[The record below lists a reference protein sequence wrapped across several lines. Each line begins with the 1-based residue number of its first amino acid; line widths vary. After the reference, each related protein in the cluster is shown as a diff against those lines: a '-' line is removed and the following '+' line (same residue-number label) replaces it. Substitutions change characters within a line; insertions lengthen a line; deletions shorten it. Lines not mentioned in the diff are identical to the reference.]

1 MTEPLDP
8 VTTTLTGTLAF
19 YLLLASALTFPIA
32 LGILHLYARA
42 VRRSMRSRAHGVQ
55 PATPAQDAPSTAPGI
70 AAAAARAATLHDLS
84 GSLTDAAGEALLARL
99 LGGPWRAAMVYAVA
113 GGAYGL
119 LMAAA
124 QLLADGLEI
133 LPIRFLFLFW
143 IFSWPV
149 VPTIGIVAATTR
161 RAKVVVNAVYFLG
174 VAGIGAVAMSRSP
187 DLTWPQILIS
197 WATYDLPPTILL
209 LTFLSRRIRAVGP
222 LIITFMLLALTG
234 SHVAMSVVG
243 SQANYLRATLHATSW
258 LGLGGTGTFIAM
270 LVGGFLMF
278 AVLGWAALTWI
289 GRRYQAKKISDESVT
304 VDAIWMLF
312 AIVHSMDLV
321 FGHPLWMLAGA
332 AAFAAYKAVS
342 RIGFA
347 WLWRVRDG
355 TQKTP
360 MLLVLRSFSIG
371 SDSERLFDA
380 VGRYWRRVGSIQ
392 MIAGI
397 DLVSRTVEPHEFLD
411 FVSGRLSRRFIDG
424 EESLNRRMGERDT
437 GPDRD
442 LRFRVNEFFCYDDTW
457 KMVLSRLVH
466 ESDAVVMD
474 LRGFSR
480 QNAGC
485 VFELHELARLV
496 PLDRVVFVIDRR
508 TDEALLAEML
518 GDGRA
523 GVFRLGAVA
532 HGHIRE
538 LMRAL
543 AAAATPASPAAG

>member
-19 YLLLASALTFPIA
+19 YLLLAAALTFPIA
-32 LGILHLYARA
+32 LGILRLYARA
-42 VRRSMRSRAHGVQ
+42 VRRSMRSRAHGAQ
-55 PATPAQDAPSTAPGI
+55 PAAPAPAASPNAPGI
-70 AAAAARAATLHDLS
+70 TPAAPRAATLHDLS
-84 GSLTDAAGEALLARL
+84 ESSINPAGDTLLARL
-99 LGGPWRAAMVYAVA
+99 LGGPWHAAMVYAVA

-124 QLLADGLEI
+124 QLLAGGLEI
-133 LPIRFLFLFW
+133 LPVRFLFLFW
-143 IFSWPV
+143 VFSWPV

-174 VAGIGAVAMSRSP
+174 LATIGGVAMARSP
-187 DLTWPQILIS
+187 DLTWPQILMS
-197 WATYDLPPTILL
+197 WASYDLPATVLL

-222 LIITFMLLALTG
+222 LVITFMLLALTG
-234 SHVAMSVVG
+234 SHVLMSVVG
-243 SQANYLRATLHATSW
+243 HQESYLRAVIHATSS

-270 LVGGFLMF
+270 LVAGFLLF
-278 AVLGWAALTWI
+278 AVLGWAALAWI

-321 FGHPLWMLAGA
+321 FGHPLWMSAGA
-332 AAFAAYKAVS
+332 AAFAAYKALS

-347 WLWRVRDG
+347 WLRRVKDD
-355 TQKTP
+355 TQKKPT
-360 MLLVLRSFSIG
+360 LLVLRSFSIG

-437 GPDRD
+437 GADRD

-496 PLDRVVFVIDRR
+496 PLERVVFVTDRR
-508 TDEALLAEML
+508 TDEALLADML
-518 GDGRA
+518 GDCRA
-523 GVFRLGAVA
+523 GVFRLGTVA
-532 HGHIRE
+532 HGHIRQ